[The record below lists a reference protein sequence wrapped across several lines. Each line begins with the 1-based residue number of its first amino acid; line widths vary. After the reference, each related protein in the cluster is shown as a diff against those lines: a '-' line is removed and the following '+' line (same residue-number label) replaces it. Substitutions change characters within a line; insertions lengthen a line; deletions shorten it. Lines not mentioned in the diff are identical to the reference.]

1 MIKQPANWHPYFTS
15 ILGLCLGLALQ
26 AGAQQRTGGTGGG
39 FGGGGFGGGGFGGS
53 RSSTS
58 SSAGSTARTYPN
70 NTTIGDAYF
79 SIDPETRRVVYIT
92 DEATAKY
99 IGQVLTNLDRPK
111 PQVLIK
117 CVFLQVTHNDGS
129 DIGIEGSF
137 NKSIGSSPGTGGPVT
152 NWTTQNIFTTNF
164 NANGSVSSVS
174 SAPSIVPSISS
185 GPSLPFLS
193 TSNIFGLPG
202 TSSAFSGAN
211 GLYQILG
218 TDYTVTLHA
227 IAQAGRAKVLSRPSI
242 LARNNQPATITVG
255 QEVPLITG
263 TTYDSLGNSHNA
275 YNYTDVGVIL
285 KVTPFITEDGLV
297 EMMVSPQISAI
308 DPTLSIPITASA
320 NGTTISA
327 PVIDITSADTVVVTA
342 NGLTVVIGGMMQT
355 SKSRTDT
362 KIPLLGDIPLL
373 GNLFKRTQ
381 ISDSKTELV
390 IFLTP
395 YIVQS
400 PTELAALSAKERARS
415 DASKGLTEEEL
426 NKFLDELPKT
436 KKTTPDATPKSGK
449 GAPVLP
455 PKGS

>member
-1 MIKQPANWHPYFTS
+1 MIKPTTNRHLYLTS

-26 AGAQQRTGGTGGG
+26 ADAQTRGGGTGGGG
-39 FGGGGFGGGGFGGS
+39 FGGGGFGGGGTGGS

-58 SSAGSTARTYPN
+58 SSGSSTSRTYPN

-79 SIDPETRRVVYIT
+79 SIDPETHRVVYIA

-117 CVFLQVTHNDGS
+117 VVFLEVTRNDSS
-129 DIGIEGSF
+129 DIGLEGSF
-137 NKSIGSSPGTGGPVT
+137 GKSIGNSGSSGLVT
-152 NWTTQNIFTTNF
+152 NYQVMAI
-164 NANGSVSSVS
+164 GSNST
-174 SAPSIVPSISS
+174 PTIVPSSIT
-185 GPSLPFLS
+185 GGQTLPFLS

-202 TSSAFSGAN
+202 ASSAFGGAN

-218 TDYTVTLHA
+218 TDYAVTLHA
-227 IAQAGRAKVLSRPSI
+227 IAQAGKVKVLSRPSI

-275 YNYTDVGVIL
+275 YTYTSVGVIL

-297 EMMVSPQISAI
+297 EMMVSPQISQI
-308 DPTLSIPITASA
+308 DSGPGIPITANA
-320 NGTTISA
+320 NGTTVNA
-327 PVIDITSADTVVVTA
+327 PIIDIRSADTVAVTPD
-342 NGLTVVIGGMMQT
+342 GVTVVIGGMMQA
-355 SKSRTDT
+355 SKSKTDT
-362 KIPLLGDIPLL
+362 KIPLLGDLPLL
-373 GNLFKRTQ
+373 GNFFKRTQ

-395 YIVQS
+395 HIVLS
-400 PTELAALSAKERARS
+400 PKELAALSARERQRS
-415 DASKGLTEEEL
+415 DASKGMTEDEL
-426 NKFLDELPKT
+426 NKFLDELPK
-436 KKTTPDATPKSGK
+436 KKASPEATPKSGK
-449 GAPVLP
+449 GAPMLP

>member
-1 MIKQPANWHPYFTS
+1 MIKQPVNWRLYFIR
-15 ILGLCLGLALQ
+15 ILGLGLGLALQ

-39 FGGGGFGGGGFGGS
+39 FGGGFGGS

-79 SIDPETRRVVYIT
+79 SIDPETHRVVYIA

-99 IGQVLTNLDRPK
+99 IAQVLTNLDRPK

-117 CVFLQVTHNDGS
+117 VVFLQVTHNDGS

-137 NKSIGSSPGTGGPVT
+137 NGNIGNRGTGGALTT
-152 NWTTQNIFTTNF
+152 NWTVANPGTTN
-164 NANGSVSSVS
+164 AAIVPSSVS
-174 SAPSIVPSISS
+174 SQT
-185 GPSLPFLS
+185 LPFLS
-193 TSNIFGLPG
+193 ASNIFGLPG
-202 TSSAFSGAN
+202 SSSAFAGAN

-308 DPTLSIPITASA
+308 DPTLSIPITAAA
-320 NGTTISA
+320 NGTTINA

-381 ISDSKTELV
+381 ISDDKTELI

-400 PTELAALSAKERARS
+400 PTELAALSAKERQRS

-426 NKFLDELPKT
+426 NKFLDELPKA
-436 KKTTPDATPKSGK
+436 KKAVSDGTPKSGK
-449 GAPVLP
+449 PTLVLP